1 MICQGVFVLDR
12 RDYMKILSEQMRW
25 KKAVPIVTKELETH
39 IEEQKKDFMADG
51 MSDYEAEMAAVAEM
65 GDPVEVGVDMDRLH
79 RPRMNWPAIAAIG
92 ILSVLGLAVRY
103 FLDMHFSSEDLYM
116 HFAFGTVSDAVCYI
130 VFGLVVMAAVCYID
144 YTRIAYYARELT
156 VIYFILL
163 TAGGLLLATPV
174 NGSRVFIT
182 IYLWDA
188 VNINLRMAVQLFI
201 PLYCAVLYCYRG
213 EGYKGFLKGVLWSVP
228 MLAVARNFS
237 LSSMVVIVPTVFVVL
252 SAAVY
257 KGYFKVDKKKTLI
270 GIWSI
275 AALLPAVIAAIILK
289 FGAGYQA
296 ARLHAM
302 LDPKK
307 YEAGYQISAVR
318 ELVKGSRFIG
328 QGANLSELADTVPDR
343 MSFVLA
349 YITAY
354 YGVLAAVLI
363 IGVIILLFYS
373 LAFHAWKQSNQLGM
387 LMGVGCGAALLMQVA
402 WYVLCNMGVIIAGAL
417 YCPFITHGGSGA
429 VVTYILLGIMLSI
442 YRYQNGAEE
451 VRVRKADKM
460 FHRKRCHE

>member
-12 RDYMKILSEQMRW
+12 RDYMKILSDQMRW

-79 RPRMNWPAIAAIG
+79 RPRMNWPAIAVIG

-103 FLDMHFSSEDLYM
+103 FLNMHFSTEDLYRQ
-116 HFAFGTVSDAVCYI
+116 FTFGPVSGAAYYM
-130 VFGLVVMAAVCYID
+130 VFGLAVMTVICYID

-156 VIYFILL
+156 VIYFVLL
-163 TAGGLLLATPV
+163 AAGGLLFSTQV
-174 NGSRVFIT
+174 NGSNAFISM
-182 IYLWDA
+182 YLWNP
-188 VNINLRMAVQLFI
+188 VSINIRMAVQLFI

-213 EGYKGFLKGVLWSVP
+213 EGYKGFLKGVLWSAP
-228 MLAVARNFS
+228 MLAVAGIFS
-237 LSSMVVIVPTVFVVL
+237 LSSIVVIVPTVFVVL

-270 GIWSI
+270 GIWSV
-275 AALLPAVIAAIILK
+275 AALLPAVIAAIIFK

-302 LDPKK
+302 LDPEG
-307 YEAGYQISAVR
+307 YEAGYQLHAVR
-318 ELVKGSRFIG
+318 ELIKGSRFVG

-363 IGVIILLFYS
+363 MGVMILLFYR

-387 LMGVGCGAALLMQVA
+387 LMGVGCGAALLMQVV
-402 WYVLCNMGVIIAGAL
+402 WYVLCNMGVIIAGAV

-442 YRYQNGAEE
+442 YRYQNGAVE
-451 VRVRKADKM
+451 VRVRKTDKI
-460 FHRKRCHE
+460 FRRRRCHE